1 MKRSEIVTLIII
13 FVVLLAIFAGALYL
27 GGRHRLG
34 GDKPFFGT
42 SGNEEQALPP
52 SYLYCQIYGKLMRF
66 DTANGVAEK
75 LCGHAD
81 ADVSCILERAV
92 DPIRLCEGKLYFG
105 YQNPENMQ
113 RCLVGC
119 YDIESGAVH
128 ETGIDFSMKTG
139 FFVHGG
145 YIYTSEPGVILRYP
159 EVGGNPEIFAETDEV
174 VFMVADGKVY
184 TYGGDYSIYYPHVN
198 DPAYIFSYDVE
209 TRKKNTVLSF
219 NTNTD
224 QCVSRA
230 YCTDGRIYLLLSE
243 AIADNDIMF
252 NAPDELIKR
261 LYSIDTETDECR
273 MLFDTYVDELFLSE
287 DSVIYIPYEERTIAS
302 GQYTDRLEVTR
313 SASIRACDLDGNND
327 RVIYTNYDISLAMGY
342 YGNGTIFGSFFG
354 KSPGIDSYF
363 YHAALNLA
371 TGEIKKV
378 VLPK

>member
-327 RVIYTNYDISLAMGY
+327 RVIYTNYDILLAMGY

>member
-34 GDKPFFGT
+34 GDKPFFGS
-42 SGNEEQALPP
+42 SGNEGQTLPP

-81 ADVSCILERAV
+81 ADAGCILERAV

-105 YQNPENMQ
+105 YQDPANMQ

-128 ETGIDFSMKTG
+128 ETGIEFAMKTG
-139 FFVHGG
+139 FLVYGG
-145 YIYTSEPGVILRYP
+145 YIYTSGPGVILRYP
-159 EVGGNPEIFAETDEV
+159 EVGGNPEIFAEADEV

-184 TYGGDYSIYYPHVN
+184 THGGDYSIYHPNHK
-198 DPAYIFSYDVE
+198 DPAYIFSYDIE

-230 YCTDGRIYLLLSE
+230 YCKDGRIYLLLSE
-243 AIADNDIMF
+243 AIAENDIVY
-252 NAPDELIKR
+252 NVPDELIKR
-261 LYSIDTETDECR
+261 LYLIDTETDECR

-287 DSVIYIPYEERTIAS
+287 DSVICIPYEERTIPS

-313 SASIRACDLDGNND
+313 SASIRACDLDGGRD
-327 RVIYTNYDISLAMGY
+327 RVIYTNYDISLAVGY
-342 YGNGTIFGSFFG
+342 FGNGTIFGSFVG
-354 KSPGIDSYF
+354 KSPGIESSF

-371 TGEIKKV
+371 TGEIKRV

>member
-42 SGNEEQALPP
+42 SGNEEHTFPP

-81 ADVSCILERAV
+81 ADGGCILERAV

-105 YQNPENMQ
+105 YQDPANMQ

-139 FFVHGG
+139 FFAHGG
-145 YIYTSEPGVILRYP
+145 YIYTSGPGVILRYP
-159 EVGGNPEIFAETDEV
+159 EVGGNPEIFAEADEV

-184 TYGGDYSIYYPHVN
+184 THGGDYSIYYPHVN
-198 DPAYIFSYDVE
+198 DLAYIFSYDIE
-209 TRKKNTVLSF
+209 TRKKNTLLSF

-243 AIADNDIMF
+243 AIADNDIVY
-252 NAPDELIKR
+252 NVPDELIKR
-261 LYSIDTETDECR
+261 LYLIDTETDECR

-287 DSVIYIPYEERTIAS
+287 DSVIYIPYEERTIQS

-313 SASIRACDLDGNND
+313 SASIRACDLDGGRD
-327 RVIYTNYDISLAMGY
+327 RVIYTNYDISLAVGY
-342 YGNGTIFGSFFG
+342 FGNGTIFGSFVG
-354 KSPGIDSYF
+354 KSPGIESSF

-371 TGEIKKV
+371 TGEIKRI

>member
-184 TYGGDYSIYYPHVN
+184 TYGGDYLIYYPHVN

-327 RVIYTNYDISLAMGY
+327 RVIYTNYDILLAMGY